1 MSLVRARRRRTAAR
15 RPRARQGQ
23 GHQGRTLGDYHFEAS
38 PSTSVTRN
46 SEATRFEAL
55 HAAEGSDWFWWF
67 GDDQDSGSDAGFD
80 DLFRSHLKSVY
91 IGVEKQPPAALE
103 DHIVP
108 RAVVWT
114 FVRPVPSV
122 QASDRLTIRTN
133 CPGIVT
139 WQLDGREPQ
148 QAAMAPAGGVMAGLH
163 RYHLT
168 LGPFDPGT
176 REVRFRFRCTHPGAA
191 ARTSA
196 AARRSSG
203 SLLLP

>member
-1 MSLVRARRRRTAAR
+1 
-15 RPRARQGQ
+15 
-23 GHQGRTLGDYHFEAS
+23 
-38 PSTSVTRN
+38 
-46 SEATRFEAL
+46 
-55 HAAEGSDWFWWF
+55 
-67 GDDQDSGSDAGFD
+67 
-80 DLFRSHLKSVY
+80 
-91 IGVEKQPPAALE
+91 
-103 DHIVP
+103 VP

-148 QAAMAPAGGVMAGLH
+148 QAAMVPAGGVMAGLH

-176 REVRFRFRCTHPGAA
+176 REVRFRFRCTHPGC
-191 ARTSA
+191 
-196 AARRSSG
+196 SG
-203 SLLLP
+203 KDICCRQEEQRVAFATLTD